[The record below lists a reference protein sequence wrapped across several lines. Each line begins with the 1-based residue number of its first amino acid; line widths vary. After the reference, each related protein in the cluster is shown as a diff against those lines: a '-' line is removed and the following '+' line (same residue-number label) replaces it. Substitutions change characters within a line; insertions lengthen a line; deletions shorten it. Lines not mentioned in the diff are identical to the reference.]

1 MLRLQKYGDWP
12 VRKKL
17 SLIVVAAA
25 GVLISVMVT
34 GVSVEKILSYR
45 AKSHNHSMV
54 LAGVIGENS
63 TAALSF
69 RDKDTAEEIL
79 GALKAESDVLEAAL
93 YSKEGALFAQY
104 VHRGYWSNDSSRWFA
119 KDYQRNAFKPAIG
132 FNAPWFTTEKAVELD
147 GKLIGNI
154 VLRID
159 LSNLNSQIHY
169 FVFSM
174 TFLSLG
180 LLALAT
186 IICMKLN
193 QSILEPVTQ
202 LADTMQHVSNTGN
215 YEVSVSKKYNDEIGV
230 LVDGFNSMLEGI
242 AKRDD
247 ELAAYRNDLQNLVSV
262 RTEELEKANRQLVH
276 EIEERKEIQ
285 RRLVHAEKME
295 AIGTLAGGVAHD
307 LNNILSGVVTYPD
320 LLLLQLPADSNF
332 VEPLET
338 IRDSGRRA
346 AAIVQDL
353 LTLARRGVKIEEV
366 FDFQELITQ
375 YFASLEFKEL
385 KKDHPMVVV
394 NFVQQDRTFSIK
406 GSPVHMSK
414 TVMNLVSNAMEAI
427 QGKGE
432 VNVNLTVTSLSSQP
446 ANFPNWRAGDYIKM
460 TVTDT
465 GVGIESDSL
474 ERIFEPFFS
483 HKIMGKSG
491 TGLGMSV
498 VWGTVEDHNGTIQ
511 VESSVGVGT
520 TFTLLFPVVEEP
532 ARKGVQQIVQPAA
545 VGGGETIMVVD
556 DSKDQRLIAA
566 DILRHLGYKVITLES
581 GEEAVE
587 FLASTSVDLV
597 ILDMLMEPGIS
608 GLETYRRIQLVAPE
622 QKAVIASG
630 YAQPASIQ
638 EAYSLGISDFIIKPY
653 SVERISACV
662 QKVLAA

>member
-1 MLRLQKYGDWP
+1 MLRLKKYGDWP

-17 SLIVVAAA
+17 SLIVLVAA
-25 GVLISVMVT
+25 GLLITVMVT
-34 GVSVEKILSYR
+34 GVTIEKILSYR
-45 AKSHNHSMV
+45 AKSQNHSTV
-54 LAGVIGENS
+54 LAGIIGENS

-79 GALKAESDVLEAAL
+79 SALKAETDVLEAAL
-93 YSKEGALFAQY
+93 YSEDGQLFAQY
-104 VHRGYWSNDSSRWFA
+104 VHRGYWSNDSALWL
-119 KDYQRNAFKPAIG
+119 KKEYQQNDLKPEIG
-132 FNAPWFTTEKAVELD
+132 FNAPWFTTEKSVELD
-147 GKLIGNI
+147 GKHIGTI

-159 LSNLNSQIHY
+159 LSSLNSQLHF

-174 TFLSLG
+174 TSLSLV
-180 LLALAT
+180 LLVFASVV
-186 IICMKLN
+186 CMKLN
-193 QSILEPVTQ
+193 QSILEPVTG
-202 LADTMQHVSNTGN
+202 LAHTMQHVSNTGS

-230 LVDGFNSMLEGI
+230 LVDGFNSMLEAI

-262 RTEELEKANRQLVH
+262 RTTELEEANKQLVH

-320 LLLLQLPADSNF
+320 LLLLQLPPDSNF
-332 VEPLET
+332 VQPLET

-353 LTLARRGVKIEEV
+353 LTLARRGVKIQEV
-366 FDFQELITQ
+366 FDFQELIAQ

-385 KKDHPMVVV
+385 QKDHPQVDV
-394 NFVQQDRTFSIK
+394 NFPLQDRTFSIK
-406 GSPVHMSK
+406 GSPVHISK
-414 TVMNLVSNAMEAI
+414 TVMNLISNAMEAI
-427 QGKGE
+427 QGNGE
-432 VNVNLTVTSLSSQP
+432 IHVGLTVITVNNQP
-446 ANFPNWRAGDYIKM
+446 DNFPNWRAGEYIKM

-465 GVGIESDSL
+465 GVGIDSDSL

-498 VWGTVEDHNGTIQ
+498 VWGTVEDHNGNIQ
-511 VESSVGVGT
+511 VQSRVGEGT
-520 TFTLLFPVVEEP
+520 TFTLLFPVAEEP
-532 ARKGVQQIVQPAA
+532 IRGSNKQITQPSTA
-545 VGGGETIMVVD
+545 GGGQTILVVD
-556 DSKDQRLIAA
+556 DSKEQRLIAA

-581 GEEAVE
+581 GEEAVD
-587 FLASTSVDLV
+587 FLANTSVDLV

-608 GLETYRRIQLVAPE
+608 GLETYRRIKHVTPE

-638 EAYSLGISDFIIKPY
+638 EAHELGISDFIIKPY
-653 SVERISACV
+653 SVERLGESV
-662 QKVLAA
+662 RKVMVG